1 MAVKETAENCRK
13 SGRPFSVAGVLK
25 SLGVSL
31 SGYKSFLKWKLPE
44 QKKKKA
50 EVQQQ
55 ITEIHKDSRQI
66 YGAPKIAKE
75 LKKKGYGTSE
85 RTVSVYMKEMGL
97 KACWIKKWHAVP
109 KVKLDS
115 TKLKNLL
122 KQKFNPKRPDAVWC
136 TDITYIW
143 TSEGFMY
150 LSTIMDLFSRKIIDW
165 ELSRTMEEEF
175 VIKTV
180 EKAKTERKIKRP
192 LIIHSDR
199 GSHYKADAYIKAT
212 EKMKRSYSKV
222 HYPYDNACIE
232 SFHSLIKREWLY
244 RFQIQGYEHCRSLV
258 FEYIET
264 FYNTKRIHSHCG
276 FTSPN
281 EYEAKFKNKKSE
293 KCNKKAV

>member
-13 SGRPFSVAGVLK
+13 SGRPFSVARVLK

-55 ITEIHKDSRQI
+55 ITEIHKDSKQI

-115 TKLKNLL
+115 IKLKI
-122 KQKFNPKRPDAVWC
+122 F
-136 TDITYIW
+136 
-143 TSEGFMY
+143 
-150 LSTIMDLFSRKIIDW
+150 
-165 ELSRTMEEEF
+165 
-175 VIKTV
+175 
-180 EKAKTERKIKRP
+180 
-192 LIIHSDR
+192 
-199 GSHYKADAYIKAT
+199 
-212 EKMKRSYSKV
+212 
-222 HYPYDNACIE
+222 
-232 SFHSLIKREWLY
+232 
-244 RFQIQGYEHCRSLV
+244 
-258 FEYIET
+258 
-264 FYNTKRIHSHCG
+264 
-276 FTSPN
+276 
-281 EYEAKFKNKKSE
+281 
-293 KCNKKAV
+293 